1 MIPTVNVIV
10 GYNRD
15 KMMQY
20 FKEGASYAAVH
31 KELINDPDV
40 LLFDTQGNPNF
51 ISFEHNYLKEFSFKL
66 TFIDPRQQFETRFF
80 SGGIMQ
86 QLAGT
91 AYSGPVKSL
100 SDSRAKDVN
109 DQTRRSLNKIGKEF
123 YQNVKNEL
131 VKEYENRTIYI
142 AYGCGNDF
150 KMWSGPHQAVINS
163 VDIVPTQGAKKIT
176 LTLAPTLDKFDVGNR
191 RGAYNERVNL
201 NLAGLTMRCV
211 GSSREI
217 KFKDF
222 PNNVYDYKT
231 YLKESKKITEGIDQ
245 YEKEQLALIAETNP
259 SLVSIFNQVDIHTI
273 IVDAIRGFVQNAT
286 NNKNIIVLLPD
297 LNVVCKEHIQ
307 KVYDSFK
314 YSTRASLAAATST
327 GGAPGKIQAN
337 IMKTEIPP
345 EAAFYASLVGTLEDF
360 GFNVERIDTSKPNE
374 QVIPNAVVSTTVGN
388 LETPGT
394 NAETRRQNWYKY
406 SEFKAVLT
414 EAATSGVPNYS
425 GRLQS
430 VINKLSEAFKGVYP
444 INFVTITE
452 TDLNVLKFWSAQD
465 GEIVPSLYPTLAGYE
480 IFNEEKEC
488 IIVGDASLIK
498 EYLYGAYDAEEK
510 EKSISSIKNKVQRG
524 RRDLSKVKASNDAD
538 RNNFISTQEGDSKQA
553 SIEKNI
559 NDLLTAQLVTIPIH
573 PLDKIL
579 LLNSTY
585 TKKIKKIVNE
595 KRSTNGVFGDQSY
608 IPDIFGYEDVDIDP
622 LYKQKLKKAGLPV
635 FKFNVKNPNVI
646 DLTGK
651 LGSSYFSFLKI
662 GFSKVI
668 SAKASAVVAGLLP
681 DGVGN
686 FPITTI
692 EEAILFVK
700 KKQAAM
706 GINGNNSNIR
716 EEIIKELRSNL
727 DSSQFDGISP
737 QKDPDKF
744 LQVVVAIL
752 DSLGD
757 VDFKPYI
764 EVDQNYPGDPT
775 KIMTE
780 MLYDLYRKST
790 DITIKT
796 LPTFNISRTSDVINS
811 FCILFAQDSPIIQE
825 NTLPRSG
832 LNSFFSGEFQIVGFR
847 HVIDSVSGAYSE
859 FNLVRNLYGSNKFI
873 SDIQESDE

>member
-20 FKEGASYAAVH
+20 FKEGASYTAVH
-31 KELINDPDV
+31 EELIKDPDV

-51 ISFEHNYLKEFSFKL
+51 ISFEHNYLKEFNFKL

-86 QLAGT
+86 QIAGT
-91 AYSGPVKSL
+91 AYNGPIKSL
-100 SDSRAKDVN
+100 SDSRAKEVN
-109 DQTRRSLNKIGKEF
+109 DETRRSLNKIGKEF

-150 KMWSGPHQAVINS
+150 KMWSGPHQTVINS

-222 PNNVYDYKT
+222 PNNVYDYKQ
-231 YLKESKKITEGIDQ
+231 YLQESSKKTEGIDK
-245 YEKEQLALIAETNP
+245 YKKEQLDLIAETNP

-273 IVDAIRGFVQNAT
+273 IVDAIRNFVQNAT
-286 NNKNIIVLLPD
+286 NNKNVIVLLPD
-297 LNVVCKEHIQ
+297 LNVVCKGHIE
-307 KVYDSFK
+307 KVFDSFRYK
-314 YSTRASLAAATST
+314 TDASLAAAAST
-327 GGAPGKIQAN
+327 GGGPGKFQSN

-345 EAAFYASLVGTLEDF
+345 DAAFYGSLVGTLEDF
-360 GFNVERIDTSKPNE
+360 GFNVQRIDKSKPS
-374 QVIPNAVVSTTVGN
+374 QQAIPNAAVSLSVGN
-388 LETPGT
+388 LETPGA
-394 NAETRRQNWYKY
+394 NAEQRRENYY
-406 SEFKAVLT
+406 NDSEFKAVLT

-425 GRLQS
+425 GRLQT
-430 VINKLSEAFKGVYP
+430 VINRLSEASKGVYP
-444 INFVTITE
+444 IKFVTVTE
-452 TDLNVLKFWSAQD
+452 TDLNVLKFWSAKN
-465 GEIVPSLYPTLAGYE
+465 GEIIPSLYPTLAGYE

-498 EYLYGAYDAEEK
+498 DYLYGAYDAEEK
-510 EKSISSIKNKVQRG
+510 EKSISNIKNKVQRSKTE
-524 RRDLSKVKASNDAD
+524 LSNLELYSN
-538 RNNFISTQEGDSKQA
+538 NTKQSSTEILSTK
-553 SIEKNI
+553 KNI
-559 NDLLTAQLVTIPIH
+559 DDLLTAQLVTIPIH

-579 LLNSTY
+579 LLNKTY

-595 KRSTNGVFGDQSY
+595 KRNTDGVFGDQSY
-608 IPDIFGYEDVDIDP
+608 IPDTFGYEDVDIDQ
-622 LYKQKLKKAGLPV
+622 LHKQKLKKAGLPV

-646 DLTGK
+646 DLNAK
-651 LGSSYFSFLKI
+651 VGSSYMSFLKI
-662 GFSKVI
+662 GFAKVI

-681 DGVGN
+681 EGVGN

-706 GINGNNSNIR
+706 GIDGNNSSSR
-716 EEIIKELRSNL
+716 EEILKELKNNL
-727 DSSQFDGISP
+727 DSS

-744 LQVVVAIL
+744 LQVVLAIL

-796 LPTFNISRTSDVINS
+796 LPTFNISRASDVINN
-811 FCILFAQDSPIIQE
+811 FCILFAQDSPIMQE

-832 LNSFFSGEFQIVGFR
+832 LNSFFSGEFEIVGFR

-859 FNLVRNLYGSNKFI
+859 FNLVRNLYGSNKFV